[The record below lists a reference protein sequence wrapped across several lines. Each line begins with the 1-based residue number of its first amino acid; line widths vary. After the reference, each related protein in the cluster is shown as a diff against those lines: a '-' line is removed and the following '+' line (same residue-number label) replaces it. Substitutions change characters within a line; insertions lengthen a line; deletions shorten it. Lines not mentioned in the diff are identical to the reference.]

1 METGNNDETPT
12 NAPQP
17 PPPLAADDDE
27 RSELLFESASEDEA
41 AAATAAETPPR
52 EAVADIPNNLRDTL
66 KSGRRDTAP
75 ARVTSTKRA
84 RKATSRFADLE
95 AKGQTYSQSVEN
107 DDDEVAS
114 PPRPPPTRSAPP
126 RPPPTRPA
134 PPQPSSA
141 RQGEAPSDLPRVSQ
155 GHGDGGLNSE
165 TTQFA
170 DWARLRDVE
179 TEARRRVVGRIQESA
194 RSIWDGAVCEV
205 YGSGF
210 TDAAWFK
217 SDLDIFVKPFGA
229 RYHVFQIDGVMSLGQ
244 ALRRSSEFIN
254 VEELTRT
261 RVPIVRCVHSS
272 TGISVD
278 VSFSKDKHEAPPAPF
293 RSEYPDHSE
302 LLIALKAVL
311 SSRGQHAS
319 LSGGLSSIRI
329 ALLLERYLQ
338 VLARASSP
346 NPLLDVS
353 RIEGFLM
360 YITDSVGEGPL
371 REGTRT
377 ISGVDFRIVKVR
389 EVKAAFSDALRTLR
403 TTRSLSGTIRD
414 YSSLQRC
421 RDESMRRAQAS
432 VPFSGQ
438 GHVLGRGGGG

>member
-52 EAVADIPNNLRDTL
+52 EAVTDIPNNLRDTL

-95 AKGQTYSQSVEN
+95 ARGQTYSRPVEN
-107 DDDEVAS
+107 DDDEVVS
-114 PPRPPPTRSAPP
+114 PPRPT
-126 RPPPTRPA
+126 PTRPA

-165 TTQFA
+165 TTQLA

-179 TEARRRVVGRIQESA
+179 TEARRRVVGRTQESA

>member
-1 METGNNDETPT
+1 
-12 NAPQP
+12 
-17 PPPLAADDDE
+17 
-27 RSELLFESASEDEA
+27 
-41 AAATAAETPPR
+41 
-52 EAVADIPNNLRDTL
+52 
-66 KSGRRDTAP
+66 
-75 ARVTSTKRA
+75 
-84 RKATSRFADLE
+84 
-95 AKGQTYSQSVEN
+95 
-107 DDDEVAS
+107 
-114 PPRPPPTRSAPP
+114 
-126 RPPPTRPA
+126 
-134 PPQPSSA
+134 
-141 RQGEAPSDLPRVSQ
+141 VSQ
-155 GHGDGGLNSE
+155 GHDNDSLNSE

-229 RYHVFQIDGVMSLGQ
+229 RYHVRQIDGVRYLGR
-244 ALRRSSEFIN
+244 ALRGSPEFIN
-254 VEELTRT
+254 VDEVTGT
-261 RVPIVRCVHSS
+261 RVPIVRCVHRS

-278 VSFSKDKHEAPPAPF
+278 VSFSKDKHEAPPTPF
-293 RSEYPDHSE
+293 RSEYPGHSE

-403 TTRSLSGTIRD
+403 TTRSLSGMIRD

-421 RDESMRRAQAS
+421 RDESIRRAQAS

>member
-1 METGNNDETPT
+1 MVHEDHCAWSCGFDLRPDHRVLCGACACAADEREDDLMPERPATPPPVLAST
-12 NAPQP
+12 QP
-17 PPPLAADDDE
+17 PAVITPAKAVAAGP
-27 RSELLFESASEDEA
+27 
-41 AAATAAETPPR
+41 ATAQQ
-52 EAVADIPNNLRDTL
+52 L
-66 KSGRRDTAP
+66 
-75 ARVTSTKRA
+75 
-84 RKATSRFADLE
+84 
-95 AKGQTYSQSVEN
+95 
-107 DDDEVAS
+107 
-114 PPRPPPTRSAPP
+114 
-126 RPPPTRPA
+126 RPA
-134 PPQPSSA
+134 GQA
-141 RQGEAPSDLPRVSQ
+141 EAPLDLPRVSQ
-155 GHGDGGLNSE
+155 GHGDGGLNSQ

-170 DWARLRDVE
+170 NLVRLTDVE
-179 TEARRRVVGRIQESA
+179 TQARRLVAGRIEEFA
-194 RSIWDGAVCEV
+194 RSIWRRAECQV

-217 SDLDIFVKPFGA
+217 SDLDIFVKPFGV
-229 RYHVFQIDGVMSLGQ
+229 RYHVRQIDGVRYLGR
-244 ALRRSSEFIN
+244 ALRGSPEFIN
-254 VEELTRT
+254 VDEVTGT
-261 RVPIVRCVHSS
+261 RVPIVRCVHSL
-272 TGISVD
+272 TGIFVD
-278 VSFSKDKHEAPPAPF
+278 VSFSKDKHEAPPTPF
-293 RSEYPDHSE
+293 RSEYPGHSE

-389 EVKAAFSDALRTLR
+389 EVKAAFSDALRMLR
-403 TTRSLSGTIRD
+403 TTRSLSSMIRD
-414 YSSLQRC
+414 YSSLKRC
-421 RDESMRRAQAS
+421 RDESIRRAQAS

>member
-1 METGNNDETPT
+1 M
-12 NAPQP
+12 
-17 PPPLAADDDE
+17 
-27 RSELLFESASEDEA
+27 S
-41 AAATAAETPPR
+41 
-52 EAVADIPNNLRDTL
+52 L
-66 KSGRRDTAP
+66 KLGC
-75 ARVTSTKRA
+75 
-84 RKATSRFADLE
+84 L
-95 AKGQTYSQSVEN
+95 
-107 DDDEVAS
+107 
-114 PPRPPPTRSAPP
+114 
-126 RPPPTRPA
+126 
-134 PPQPSSA
+134 
-141 RQGEAPSDLPRVSQ
+141 LPRVSQ
-155 GHGDGGLNSE
+155 GHGDGGLNSQ

-170 DWARLRDVE
+170 NLVRLTDVE
-179 TEARRRVVGRIQESA
+179 TQARRRVVGRIQESA

-229 RYHVFQIDGVMSLGQ
+229 RYHVRQIDGVRYLGR

-261 RVPIVRCVHSS
+261 RIPIVRCVHSL
-272 TGISVD
+272 TGIFVD
-278 VSFSKDKHEAPPAPF
+278 VSFSKDKHEAPPTPF
-293 RSEYPDHSE
+293 RSEYPGHSE

-389 EVKAAFSDALRTLR
+389 EVKAAFSDALRMLR
-403 TTRSLSGTIRD
+403 TTRSLSSMIRD
-414 YSSLQRC
+414 YSSLKRC
-421 RDESMRRAQAS
+421 RDESIRRAQAS

-438 GHVLGRGGGG
+438 GHVLGMGGGG

>member
-95 AKGQTYSQSVEN
+95 ARGQTYSRPVEN
-107 DDDEVAS
+107 DDDEVVS
-114 PPRPPPTRSAPP
+114 PPRPT
-126 RPPPTRPA
+126 PTRPA

-179 TEARRRVVGRIQESA
+179 TEARRRVVGRTQESA

>member
-95 AKGQTYSQSVEN
+95 ARGQTYSRPVEN
-107 DDDEVAS
+107 DDDEVVS
-114 PPRPPPTRSAPP
+114 PPRPT
-126 RPPPTRPA
+126 PTRPA